1 MQGTS
6 KNHILSVIVVVNLS
20 YFCIL
25 KLNKKD
31 YKGLL
36 AVEVQVNQFIVKSYS
51 CIMRVDVVYGCRVLC
66 VCVLCVLSV
75 VCVWMVCM
83 RGCM

>member
-1 MQGTS
+1 MQGAS

-51 CIMRVDVVYGCRVLC
+51 CIMRVDVMC
-66 VCVLCVLSV
+66 V
-75 VCVWMVCM
+75 
-83 RGCM
+83 